1 MGGAVKAVTRPI
13 TDVVASVTGGKTSGQ
28 KQAEAQTQAAQ
39 AQVAQMQETAKPA
52 SRSGVD
58 TATSLQE
65 QSAARSRL
73 RRRGGRSLLSEAR
86 LNAESGVQ
94 TLGGGNSLGQ

>member
-1 MGGAVKAVTRPI
+1 MGGAVQKVGQAIGVDKKPSAPAASPAAVAEPI
-13 TDVVASVTGGKTSGQ
+13 A
-28 KQAEAQTQAAQ
+28 
-39 AQVAQMQETAKPA
+39 
-52 SRSGVD
+52 RSGID

-65 QSAARSRL
+65 QSAARSRS